1 MPRGVY
7 DRAAAKAKR
16 EAANKDFENDDQP
29 TVAEPKRVRRQSE
42 TLVAEDKSRTAP
54 TVTTTEVD
62 DRPPGTIKPSAL
74 RNWDEK
80 HTLYVRN
87 NSLYAI
93 THDDKR
99 GGELSLKH
107 KGSGE
112 ESAVLPL
119 EVARHPGFQKI
130 WRRGMVTVSDDP
142 GMEHELMLMELREEE
157 LRKQKLA
164 EVLGHMETNPADKD
178 IVASTCVHC
187 GDNIFVPESQLKRSD
202 IPPLCADH
210 LDMAPIFTIERYQ
223 DAKTGEEKVRWMSPV
238 LQPVMREQEI
248 S

>member
-16 EAANKDFENDDQP
+16 EKTVVDSDLQESFDDIDQLLEQTQSKNPRQAIAAQKG
-29 TVAEPKRVRRQSE
+29 TRV
-42 TLVAEDKSRTAP
+42 TA
-54 TVTTTEVD
+54 TTVD
-62 DRPPGTIKPSAL
+62 DGVRGMIKPSDL
-74 RNWDEK
+74 RMWDEK
-80 HTLYVRN
+80 VPLYVRN
-87 NSLYAI
+87 NSLFAI

-130 WRRGMVTVSDDP
+130 WRRGMVSVSDDP
-142 GMEHELMLMELREEE
+142 AMEHELLLMELREEE

-164 EVLGHMETNPADKD
+164 EVLGVMETNPAEKD
-178 IVASTCVHC
+178 IVESKCVHC
-187 GDNIFVPESQLKRSD
+187 GDRIFIPASQTKRND

-210 LDMAPIFTIERYQ
+210 LDMAPIFTIERYR
-223 DAKTGEEKVRWMSPV
+223 DAATGEEATRWISMTM
-238 LQPVMREQEI
+238 QPVMREQKI

>member
-16 EAANKDFENDDQP
+16 EKIVFDSDSPQEPFGDIDQLLEQTQSKNP
-29 TVAEPKRVRRQSE
+29 SSATQRQTVAAQDNGVR
-42 TLVAEDKSRTAP
+42 
-54 TVTTTEVD
+54 
-62 DRPPGTIKPSAL
+62 GIIKPADL
-74 RNWDEK
+74 RTWNENIP
-80 HTLYVRN
+80 LYVRN

-130 WRRGMVTVSDDP
+130 WRRGMVSVSDDP
-142 GMEHELMLMELREEE
+142 AMEHELLLMELREEE

-164 EVLGHMETNPADKD
+164 EVLGVMEANPADKD
-178 IVASTCVHC
+178 IIESKCVHC
-187 GDNIFVPESQLKRSD
+187 GEKIFVPASQTKRND

-210 LDMAPIFTIERYQ
+210 LDMAPIFTIERYR
-223 DAKTGEEKVRWMSPV
+223 DASTGEEATRWVSMTM
-238 LQPVMREQEI
+238 QPVMKEQKVG
-248 S
+248 